1 MLYGFQIEKDT
12 IIIPLHSPN
21 DSPEELVVSDSDSN
35 VTKAVVHVS
44 YEPKR
49 VEVETTVSTKTQ
61 SDDVAIRQ
69 MRTSNEPI
77 GIVAM
82 NVTKTAKIDCD
93 KVENGNEK
101 CIETANNTAKSPEDS
116 LLSPQLNNR

>member
-21 DSPEELVVSDSDSN
+21 DSPEELDVNESDSN

-61 SDDVAIRQ
+61 SDDVAIKQ
-69 MRTSNEPI
+69 MRMLNEPI
-77 GIVAM
+77 GIVA
-82 NVTKTAKIDCD
+82 VDAAKTAKIDRD
-93 KVENGNEK
+93 NVENGNENG
-101 CIETANNTAKSPEDS
+101 TAKNTAKPPEDS

>member
-21 DSPEELVVSDSDSN
+21 DSPEELVVSDSNSN

-61 SDDVAIRQ
+61 SGNMAIRR

-77 GIVAM
+77 GTVVVDAA
-82 NVTKTAKIDCD
+82 KTAKIDR
-93 KVENGNEK
+93 KNIENGNEK
-101 CIETANNTAKSPEDS
+101 CFETANNTVKPPEDS
-116 LLSPQLNNR
+116 LLSPQLKNR

>member
-21 DSPEELVVSDSDSN
+21 DSPEELVMSDSDSN
-35 VTKAVVHVS
+35 ITKAVVHVS

-69 MRTSNEPI
+69 IRTLNEPV
-77 GIVAM
+77 GIVVVDA
-82 NVTKTAKIDCD
+82 VKTAKIDREN
-93 KVENGNEK
+93 VENGNEN
-101 CIETANNTAKSPEDS
+101 CFQTVNNAVKPSENS
-116 LLSPQLNNR
+116 LPSPQLNNR